1 MHPTDPEEKIDAIY
15 FSPHKFLGG
24 PSSSGILIFCQ
35 SLYDNKIPDNPG
47 GGTVDWTNPWGEH
60 KYYDSIE
67 AREDG
72 GTPSF
77 IQTMRVALCVQL
89 KDEMGVENILHREH
103 QLMRPVWNRLSK
115 VDNLHILADN
125 LKDRLAVFS
134 FYIQDLHFNLAVKLL
149 NDRYGIQVRGG
160 CSCAGTYGHYLL
172 QVTNEKSKSIT
183 DLINLGDN
191 SNKPGWI
198 RMSLHPTMTD
208 AEIEYLISAI
218 EELCEHHKE
227 WMQDYEYNKHK
238 NEFYHKSGIKVEDGI
253 IKDWFTIR
261 DMEIA

>member
-1 MHPTDPEEKIDAIY
+1 MIHKVGGRCFVDFACSGPYIDIDMHPTDPEEKIDAIY

-160 CSCAGTYGHYLL
+160 CSCCLL
-172 QVTNEKSKSIT
+172 YTSPSPRDVEES
-183 DLINLGDN
+183 
-191 SNKPGWI
+191 
-198 RMSLHPTMTD
+198 RMPS
-208 AEIEYLISAI
+208 SA
-218 EELCEHHKE
+218 
-227 WMQDYEYNKHK
+227 
-238 NEFYHKSGIKVEDGI
+238 
-253 IKDWFTIR
+253 
-261 DMEIA
+261 